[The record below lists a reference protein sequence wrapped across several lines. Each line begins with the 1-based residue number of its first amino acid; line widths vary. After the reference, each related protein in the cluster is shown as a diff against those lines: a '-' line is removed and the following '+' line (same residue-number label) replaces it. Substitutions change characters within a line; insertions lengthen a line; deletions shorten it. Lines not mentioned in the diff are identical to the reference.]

1 MLRDILAQAW
11 EAMIYNWR
19 RTAITM
25 VGMAWGIA
33 TVVVLLGYGA
43 GFSKAIEAIFAQWG
57 TETIGFFPGRTSQ
70 QAGGDK
76 AGVKVQFTLDDVDRV
91 ADGVAGVYR
100 ISPNESINATVQN
113 DLHTY
118 TWEVDGVRP
127 VFQDIFKLDTDAGR
141 FFSGEEEEQ
150 RAHVCVIGSE
160 AKTKLFSGEWTVG
173 ESIRL
178 NGVIFIVIGV
188 LKPKMQEGGDDNR
201 NRIIYIPFSTM
212 SDLKDTH
219 YLDGI
224 WFSYRGDHL
233 QIEKS
238 LRATMAAAH
247 HFTPTDHNAMFVAN
261 LMTQLSQFRILSVA
275 LQVLLSMVGALTLGI
290 AGIGLMNI
298 MLVAVQQ
305 RTREIGI
312 EKALG
317 ARRGQILVQFLAEAL
332 TITGVGGV
340 CGIALAFLISFT
352 VGPHS
357 VLQRNCAKCIGRR
370 HPPHHHPRLNRHCH
384 GDPRCHRA
392 CERHDSR
399 RPRRESRPHRGSA
412 LRINAGCAS
421 IEVKPGGRVRRR
433 FRPGSTAPRRE
444 L

>member
-1 MLRDILAQAW
+1 MLKDILVQAW
-11 EAMIYNWR
+11 AAMLANMR

-91 ADGVAGVYR
+91 ADSVAGVYR
-100 ISPNESINATVQN
+100 ISPNEWINATVQN

-141 FFSGEEEEQ
+141 FFSGQEEEQ

-160 AKTKLFSGEWTVG
+160 AKTKLFSGEWAVG
-173 ESIRL
+173 ESIRI
-178 NGVIFIVIGV
+178 NGVIFTVIGV
-188 LKPKMQEGGDDNR
+188 LSPKMQEGGDDNR
-201 NRIIYIPFSTM
+201 NRIIYIPFSTF

-219 YLDGI
+219 YVDGI
-224 WFSYRGDHL
+224 WFSYHGDHM

-247 HFTPTDHNAMFVAN
+247 HFTPADHNAIYVAN
-261 LMTQLSQFRILSVA
+261 LMTQLSQFRILSIV
-275 LQVLLSMVGALTLGI
+275 LQAFLTIVGALTLGI

-317 ARRGQILVQFLAEAL
+317 ARRSQILVQFLAEAL
-332 TITGVGGV
+332 TITSVGGV
-340 CGIALAFLISFT
+340 CGVGFAWLISVVVGRIPFYSEIAQNASNADIRLIITPGSIAIAT
-352 VGPHS
+352 VILVVTGLVSGMIPAIRAAN
-357 VLQRNCAKCIGRR
+357 L
-370 HPPHHHPRLNRHCH
+370 
-384 GDPRCHRA
+384 DPI
-392 CERHDSR
+392 E
-399 RPRRESRPHRGSA
+399 A
-412 LRINAGCAS
+412 LRY
-421 IEVKPGGRVRRR
+421 E
-433 FRPGSTAPRRE
+433 
-444 L
+444 